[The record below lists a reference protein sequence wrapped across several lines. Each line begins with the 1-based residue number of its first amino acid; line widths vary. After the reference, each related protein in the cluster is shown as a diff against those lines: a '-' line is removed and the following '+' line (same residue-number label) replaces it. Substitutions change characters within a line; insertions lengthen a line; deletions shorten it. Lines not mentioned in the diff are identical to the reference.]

1 MVLSNMNKF
10 KKIGFYI
17 LSIFI
22 KIILLILVT
31 SFISTAFTSGTITND
46 IAINQLE
53 NNDEA
58 YLELQA
64 YNAMM
69 PIAEIIIK
77 VVTVFIGLAIFYDF
91 YKIIMIINDDDD
103 DLRRR

>member
-46 IAINQLE
+46 IAINQLK

-91 YKIIMIINDDDD
+91 YKIIMIINDDD
-103 DLRRR
+103 LRRR

>member
-46 IAINQLE
+46 IAVNQLE

-64 YNAMM
+64 YNAMA
-69 PIAEIIIK
+69 PIAEILIK
-77 VVTVFIGLAIFYDF
+77 TVTVFIVLAIFYDF

-103 DLRRR
+103 LRRR

>member
-10 KKIGFYI
+10 KKIRIYI
-17 LSIFI
+17 FSIFI

-64 YNAMM
+64 YNAMI

-77 VVTVFIGLAIFYDF
+77 IVTVFIGLAIFYDF

-103 DLRRR
+103 LRRR

>member
-46 IAINQLE
+46 IAINQLK

-64 YNAMM
+64 YNAMI

-77 VVTVFIGLAIFYDF
+77 IVTVFIGLAIFYDF

-103 DLRRR
+103 LRRR

>member
-64 YNAMM
+64 YNAMI

-77 VVTVFIGLAIFYDF
+77 IVTVFIGLAIFYDF
-91 YKIIMIINDDDD
+91 RISS
-103 DLRRR
+103 

>member
-46 IAINQLE
+46 IAVNQLE

-91 YKIIMIINDDDD
+91 YKIIMIINDDA
-103 DLRRR
+103 LRRR

>member
-64 YNAMM
+64 YNAMI

-77 VVTVFIGLAIFYDF
+77 IVTVFIGLAIFYDF

-103 DLRRR
+103 LRRR

>member
-31 SFISTAFTSGTITND
+31 SFISTAFTSGTIIND
-46 IAINQLE
+46 IAVNQLE

-64 YNAMM
+64 YNAMI

-77 VVTVFIGLAIFYDF
+77 AVTVFIGLAIFYDF
-91 YKIIMIINDDDD
+91 YKIIMIINDDD
-103 DLRRR
+103 LRRR

>member
-31 SFISTAFTSGTITND
+31 SFISIAFTSGTITND
-46 IAINQLE
+46 IAVNQLE

-77 VVTVFIGLAIFYDF
+77 VVTVFIVLAIFYDF
-91 YKIIMIINDDDD
+91 YKIIMIINDDD
-103 DLRRR
+103 LRRR

>member
-31 SFISTAFTSGTITND
+31 SFISIAFTSGTITND
-46 IAINQLE
+46 IAVNQLE

-77 VVTVFIGLAIFYDF
+77 VVTVFIVLAIFYDF

-103 DLRRR
+103 LRRR

>member
-46 IAINQLE
+46 IAINQLK

-64 YNAMM
+64 YNAIA
-69 PIAEIIIK
+69 PIAEILIK
-77 VVTVFIGLAIFYDF
+77 TVTVFIGLAIFYDF

-103 DLRRR
+103 LRRR

>member
-1 MVLSNMNKF
+1 MNKF

-64 YNAMM
+64 YNAIA
-69 PIAEIIIK
+69 PIAEILIK
-77 VVTVFIGLAIFYDF
+77 TVTVFIGLAVFYDF
-91 YKIIMIINDDDD
+91 YKIIMIINDDD
-103 DLRRR
+103 LRRR

>member
-46 IAINQLE
+46 IAVNQLE

-64 YNAMM
+64 YNAMI

-77 VVTVFIGLAIFYDF
+77 AVTVFIGLAIFYDF
-91 YKIIMIINDDDD
+91 YKIIMIINDDD
-103 DLRRR
+103 LRRR

>member
-1 MVLSNMNKF
+1 MNKF

-46 IAINQLE
+46 IAVNQLE
-53 NNDEA
+53 NRDEA

-64 YNAMM
+64 YNAIA
-69 PIAEIIIK
+69 PIAEILIK
-77 VVTVFIGLAIFYDF
+77 TVTVFIGLAIFYDF

-103 DLRRR
+103 LRRR

>member
-46 IAINQLE
+46 IAVNQLE
-53 NNDEA
+53 NSDEA

-64 YNAMM
+64 YNAMT
-69 PIAEIIIK
+69 PIAEIMIGA
-77 VVTVFIGLAIFYDF
+77 VTILIGLAIFYDF
-91 YKIIMIINDDDD
+91 YKIITIINDDD
-103 DLRRR
+103 LI

>member
-22 KIILLILVT
+22 KIILLILIT

-46 IAINQLE
+46 IAVNQLE

-64 YNAMM
+64 YNAMA
-69 PIAEIIIK
+69 PIAEILIK
-77 VVTVFIGLAIFYDF
+77 TVTVFIVLAIFYDF

-103 DLRRR
+103 LRRK

>member
-1 MVLSNMNKF
+1 MNKF

-31 SFISTAFTSGTITND
+31 SFISTAFTSGTITSD
-46 IAINQLE
+46 IAINQLK

-64 YNAMM
+64 YNAIA
-69 PIAEIIIK
+69 PIAEILIK
-77 VVTVFIGLAIFYDF
+77 TVTVFIGLAIFYDF

-103 DLRRR
+103 LRRR

>member
-1 MVLSNMNKF
+1 MVLNNMNKF

-64 YNAMM
+64 YNAMI

>member
-31 SFISTAFTSGTITND
+31 SFISTAFTSGTITSD
-46 IAINQLE
+46 IAINQLK

-64 YNAMM
+64 YNAIA
-69 PIAEIIIK
+69 PIAEILIK
-77 VVTVFIGLAIFYDF
+77 TVTVFIGLAIFYDF

-103 DLRRR
+103 LRRR

>member
-31 SFISTAFTSGTITND
+31 SFISTAFTSGTITTD

-64 YNAMM
+64 YNAMI

-77 VVTVFIGLAIFYDF
+77 IVTVFIGLAIFYDF

-103 DLRRR
+103 LRRR

>member
-31 SFISTAFTSGTITND
+31 SFISTPFTSGTITND

-64 YNAMM
+64 YNAMA
-69 PIAEIIIK
+69 PIAEILIK
-77 VVTVFIGLAIFYDF
+77 TVTVFIVLAIFYDF

-103 DLRRR
+103 LRRK

>member
-46 IAINQLE
+46 IAVNQLE

-64 YNAMM
+64 YNAIM
-69 PIAEIIIK
+69 PITEIIIK
-77 VVTVFIGLAIFYDF
+77 VVTVFIGLAVFYDF
-91 YKIIMIINDDDD
+91 YKIIMIINDDD
-103 DLRRR
+103 LRRR

>member
-46 IAINQLE
+46 IAINQLI

-91 YKIIMIINDDDD
+91 YKIIMIINDDD
-103 DLRRR
+103 LRRR